1 MKVLLRTPNW
11 IGDCV
16 MMIPALKSLNN
27 KGKYKIDLI
36 LRENLI
42 PIFQGFDFI
51 NDFILLPKKMGMK
64 NLIKYSREIRKRKY
78 DYGLLFTNSFNSAL
92 LFKLGGI
99 KEIIGYNRDMRG
111 FLLDKKLDFKKWVKG
126 HYYDFYL
133 NIVESFLGEKIERED
148 LEIPIT
154 SEEKERLIDKLKNIG
169 VNINKMI
176 GISAFSSYGES
187 KNWVYYKDLIK
198 KINYEFKDYD
208 IVLFGSEQEF
218 EKNNQ
223 FVLSERVFNLC
234 GKLNLRES
242 IIAISL
248 LNLFIGND
256 SGLLHISSVFKIPS
270 IGIFGPTNPKN
281 SAPINNNLKIIFKNA
296 DCSPCK
302 YRICPYEHKC
312 MKEISLN
319 QVFEVVKNKIT

>member
-16 MMIPALKSLNN
+16 MMIPALKSLNKN
-27 KGKYKIDLI
+27 TDYKIDLI
-36 LRENLI
+36 LRENLL
-42 PIFQGFDFI
+42 PIFEGFDFI
-51 NDFILLPKKMGMK
+51 NDFIIIPKKMGMK
-64 NLIKYSREIRKRKY
+64 NLIKYSKEIKKRKY

-111 FLLDKKLDFKKWVKG
+111 FLLDKRLDFEEWVKG

-133 NIVESFLGEKIERED
+133 NIVKSFLGKKVEKEE
-148 LEIPIT
+148 LEIPI
-154 SEEKERLIDKLKNIG
+154 SINEKDRLIDKLKDFKINT
-169 VNINKMI
+169 NKMI

-187 KNWVYYKDLIK
+187 KNWVYYKELIE
-198 KINYEFKDYD
+198 KINNHFKDYNV
-208 IVLFGSEQEF
+208 VLFGSEQEF

-223 FVLSERVFNLC
+223 FVLSDKVFNLC

-248 LNLFIGND
+248 LKLFIGND

-281 SAPINNNLKIIFKNA
+281 SAPKNENLKIIFKNV

-302 YRICPYEHKC
+302 YRVCPYEHKC
-312 MKEISLN
+312 MKEISVN
-319 QVFEVVKNKIT
+319 QVFEIVKNKLN